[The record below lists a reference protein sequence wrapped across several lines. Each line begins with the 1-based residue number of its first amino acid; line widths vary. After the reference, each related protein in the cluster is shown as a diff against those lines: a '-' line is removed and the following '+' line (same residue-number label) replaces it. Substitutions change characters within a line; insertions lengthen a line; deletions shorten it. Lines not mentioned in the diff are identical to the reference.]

1 MKIKLFDISDG
12 IIVVNEE
19 CLLIPELKAVV
30 DYYSNPIPALS
41 YLHFMYDPASA
52 YNNRPSDEKE
62 EDILED
68 YPGEYTTED
77 DVIIDAARKLKK
89 LYTTPT
95 LQFYLDTKVLLEKL
109 GKYGRE
115 NEVTSGKDGNYSAM
129 QTQIKSVGTTI
140 EQFKK
145 LEESVQRE
153 IEEMGMDVRG
163 QKRLSYDDN

>member
-1 MKIKLFDISDG
+1 MKIKIFDISDG
-12 IIVVNEE
+12 ILIVNDE
-19 CLLIPELKAVV
+19 CHLIPELKAVLE
-30 DYYSNPIPALS
+30 YYLDPIPALS

-77 DVIIDAARKLKK
+77 EVIINAARKLKK

-129 QTQIKSVGTTI
+129 QSQIKSVGKTI
-140 EQFKK
+140 EEFKK
-145 LEESVQRE
+145 LEDTVQRE
-153 IEEMGMDVRG
+153 IEEMNMSVRG
-163 QKRLSYDDN
+163 NKRTAFDD